1 MIFILLGPPG
11 AGKGTYSQKLIK
23 KFNIPQISTG
33 DILREAVK
41 GKTELG
47 MKAKDYMDKGL
58 LVPDDV
64 IIGIVEDR
72 IKEPD
77 CKNGFLLDGFPRT
90 VEQADALEYIL
101 NKNKLKLEAVINI
114 NVKNE
119 ILFKRLTGRRLCKK
133 CGANF
138 NIYTLPSQKEGI
150 CDRCGGE
157 LYQRDDDKPETIEK
171 RLLVYTKQTA
181 PLIEYYNKRN
191 ILKEIEAS
199 EGTIDDIVKKI
210 EDILSGVN

>member
-11 AGKGTYSQKLIK
+11 AGKGTYSQRLIE

-41 GKTELG
+41 AKTELG
-47 MKAKDYMDKGL
+47 IKAKDYMDKGL
-58 LVPDDV
+58 LVPDEV

-90 VEQADALEYIL
+90 IEQADALEYIL
-101 NKNKLKLEAVINI
+101 NKNKLKLDCVVNLI
-114 NVKNE
+114 VKNE

-133 CGANF
+133 CGANY
-138 NIYTLPSQKEGI
+138 NIYTLPPAQEGI
-150 CDRCGGE
+150 CDKCQSE

-181 PLIEYYNKRN
+181 PLIEYYKNKN
-191 ILKEIEAS
+191 LLKEIDAS
-199 EGTIDDIVKKI
+199 EGTINEIVDKI
-210 EDILSGVN
+210 EDILKS